1 MTQIKL
7 RRDTSANFTSKN
19 PVLGIGE
26 PAYETDTKK
35 LKIGDGATA
44 YNNLDYFAG
53 GGGSTEFT
61 VVQPLKL
68 VDGTLTLQ
76 IDEQTIQVQNGKLV
90 ANLDELGNE
99 VNTLAGDVTGVQADL
114 LKKEDK
120 LTVSNP
126 IIKTE
131 EEKAN
136 QVGYTVSGTTL
147 TANGR
152 YSVEDFS
159 NQSGGIYVYRDYT
172 GGTEDNYVDI
182 PFELGDIIKI
192 PYTQAYYY
200 VSNGFFG
207 FINDDG
213 MFRPVTKLYETNS
226 GYQSRYD
233 TVSTNDYKQQYFLN
247 STDKVNRTHTYT
259 TVTTKAT
266 DGYRYVQLRDG
277 GNNTVVAIVGSFDD
291 NTSIAKQIWSKTDDS
306 GVNYE
311 KLLKCNV
318 LRMYPYGN
326 QSDTV
331 DTSFDA
337 SQFGLY
343 KGLGKL
349 EDLAPNFEAIEA
361 ATNQFDV
368 LGTTKINNLSLSIDS
383 SLVVNSDGKLGLSTA
398 SANTIG
404 GVKVGEGLAI
414 ASDGTLSSSGG
425 GSTSVE
431 KHGLEGD
438 YCSKYGIVDCPNGIL
453 EKGTRQVTLKAGVVM
468 QMTETDGLTTNASD
482 MPHDITSTVDFD
494 LFYTSGSLLEATQ
507 VVFSEQEP
515 EDGATGVLAWYNGTQ
530 WQFKSNDTGNV
541 WKAAP
546 AVRLAHIHIT
556 NGNITRIDYIGNRHL
571 NKVIP
576 VTVDTTQTISGAK
589 TFGDKIIFN
598 NTDSE
603 ASEQTTIRGGEFSLG
618 TFQYDNTIKANNLTL
633 NASTTNQ
640 GTFKVLSSGAILTQI
655 TGNTITSQKTD
666 TKANKIMATIRPS
679 SASSNKNYSVLYSEV
694 DSNYKHKLTINNL
707 SSDLV
712 LAGKTVKD
720 SSGNTFLTSGNVA
733 AHVTE
738 EFINGTEGYRLWSNG
753 RCEQWGSFTGPKTI
767 TFLKNYTDT
776 NYTLLV
782 SVAVKTSGE
791 AYNGVF
797 GTEKTT
803 TGFKAGG
810 LAGTTGDAYIIS
822 TTGTCDWYTS
832 GTLAS

>member
-19 PVLGIGE
+19 PVLGEGE

-35 LKIGDGATA
+35 LKIGDGTTA
-44 YNNLDYFAG
+44 YNSLDYFAG

-76 IDEQTIQVQNGKLV
+76 IDDQTIQVQNGKLV

-131 EEKAN
+131 EENPNA
-136 QVGYTVSGTTL
+136 VGFATSGTTM
-147 TANGR
+147 TTSGN
-152 YSVEDFS
+152 YSDGDWGTQADGLFVL
-159 NQSGGIYVYRDYT
+159 QDYY
-172 GGTEDNYVDI
+172 GGTKNNWVDI
-182 PFELGDIIKI
+182 PYQIGDIVKV
-192 PYTQAYYY
+192 PQSSGYYNI
-200 VSNGFFG
+200 STGAFG
-207 FINDDG
+207 FMNDSG
-213 MFRPVTKLYETNS
+213 VFRPVAPLYDSSNRK
-226 GYQSRYD
+226 QSRYD
-233 TVSTNDYKQQYFLN
+233 KVTLNSYKTGHYLDSTNSVSWGGTD
-247 STDKVNRTHTYT
+247 STF
-259 TVTTKAT
+259 TTKT
-266 DGYRYVQLRDG
+266 RDNYNYCQIRDEG
-277 GNNTVVAIVGSFDD
+277 TSVVLITASFGSNTTLTKRIF
-291 NTSIAKQIWSKTDDS
+291 SKTEND
-306 GVNYE
+306 GVQYD
-311 KLLKCNV
+311 KLLRSTMV
-318 LRMYPYGN
+318 RVYPRGN
-326 QSDTV
+326 QHKV
-331 DTSFDA
+331 LDTSFDT

-343 KGLGKL
+343 KGLGNL
-349 EDLAPNFEAIEA
+349 ENLAPNFEAIEA

-368 LGTTKINNLSLSIDS
+368 LGTSKVNNLSLSIDS

-404 GVKVGEGLAI
+404 GVKVGDGLAI
-414 ASDGTLSSSGG
+414 ASDGTLSVSGG

-453 EKGTRQVTLKAGVVM
+453 VEGTGKVTLKAGVVM
-468 QMTETDGLTTNASD
+468 QMTETEGLTTNASD
-482 MPHDITSTVDFD
+482 MAHDITSTVDFD
-494 LFYTSGSLLEATQ
+494 LFYTSGSLLEAIQ

-515 EDGATGVLAWYNGTQ
+515 DNGTTGVLAWYNGTQ

-556 NGNITRIDYIGNRHL
+556 NGSITRIDYIGNRHL

-576 VTVDTTQTISGAK
+576 VTTDTTQTISGAK

-633 NASTTNQ
+633 NASTTNR
-640 GTFKVLSSGAILTQI
+640 GTFKVISSGAILTQI

-666 TKANKIMATIRPS
+666 TTANNIMATIRPS
-679 SASSNKNYSVLYSEV
+679 SASSNKKYSVLYSEV
-694 DSNYKHKLTINNL
+694 DSKYKHKLTINNL

-720 SSGNTFLTSGNVA
+720 SSGNTFLTSGDVA
-733 AHVTE
+733 AYVTE

-753 RCEQWGSFTGPKTI
+753 RCEQWGQQTSIVAIQTV
-767 TFLKNYTDT
+767 TFLKTYKDT
-776 NYTLLV
+776 NFTCLANMINSPSTAYKIQGKGVTTSSASFVV
-782 SVAVKTSGE
+782 STNTDYIA
-791 AYNGVF
+791 GVV
-797 GTEKTT
+797 
-803 TGFKAGG
+803 
-810 LAGTTGDAYIIS
+810 Y
-822 TTGTCDWYTS
+822 CWYTS
-832 GTLAS
+832 GMLAP